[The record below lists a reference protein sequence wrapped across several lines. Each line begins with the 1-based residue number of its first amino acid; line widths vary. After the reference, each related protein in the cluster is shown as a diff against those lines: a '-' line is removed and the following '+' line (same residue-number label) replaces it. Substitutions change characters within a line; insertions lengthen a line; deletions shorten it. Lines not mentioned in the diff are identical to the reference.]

1 MNNSAIFLLTLSLPL
16 VAAATENVEPA
27 DTAYSLSEVRVTA
40 IKQASSLL
48 RQPVSVTT
56 VTPEEVSRYTIESMK
71 GVSEIA
77 PNFYMPDY
85 GSKMTSSI
93 YVRGIGSRIDQ
104 PAVGLNVDNI
114 PFLNKNGY
122 DFDMA
127 DIERIE
133 VLRGPQSTLYGRNTI
148 AGLINVYTLSPMN
161 WEGVKF
167 SAQGGS
173 YAFSRLSA
181 GIYKKL
187 GDRLG
192 MSLNVHGGHNNG
204 YEHNAHDGA
213 RCGETQELSMRWKT
227 VWRPTENFSLENVVS
242 GVHSRQHGYPYAF
255 EQTGEVNYNDT
266 CFYRRWGLTEGL
278 SLKWITEHFTL
289 ASITGLQMLHD
300 NMTLDQDFLPESYF
314 TLTQRQHD
322 LSATQDIVLR
332 GATGNYTWLAGVFA
346 FYKHNRMMA
355 PVTFKEDGIDRLI
368 LDNINGNIP
377 PKIGIGYRW
386 NSPDFLLDS
395 RFRSPVK
402 GIALYHRSAYTAGPF
417 DLAVGLRFDYEH
429 NSMSYKS
436 NVNTSASIWRSTPAG
451 DMKMLDLS
459 GDINEAGRLSQTFR
473 EFLPTFSVTFNHNN
487 SAFYASVSRGY
498 KAGGYNTQMFSQI
511 LQDRMENRLKEETVE
526 KVTAMMGPQMGQMI
540 GGMMGDLKDVDVDR
554 VVSYRPETSWNYE
567 VGGHFYMDQGRAYAT
582 FSAFW
587 IDLRDQQVTV
597 FPDGTTTGRM
607 TANAGRTRS
616 LGAELTLRYAP
627 TPKWVF
633 NVAYGYNKATFRHF
647 NNGLDDLS
655 GKRVPYAPENTLFA
669 SVTFLQ
675 KISDKRD
682 IQLIVTPD
690 VRGTGS
696 IYWDER
702 NQYRQPFY
710 AELGLNAGI
719 KWRSAL
725 FEVWMKNITDTRFN
739 VFRYESIGNSF
750 FQRGAPFHWG
760 LRVRFDLKDFKF

>member
-1 MNNSAIFLLTLSLPL
+1 MKNSTLLLLSLSLAP
-16 VAAATENVEPA
+16 AAAAVTPPVEPA
-27 DTAYSLSEVRVTA
+27 DTAYALSEVRVTA

-56 VTPEEVSRYTIESMK
+56 VTPEEISRYAIESMK
-71 GVSEIA
+71 GVSDIA

-93 YVRGIGSRIDQ
+93 YVRGIGARIDQ

-114 PFLNKNGY
+114 PYLNKNAY

-148 AGLINVYTLSPMN
+148 AGLINIYTLSPMN

-187 GDRLG
+187 NDRLG
-192 MSLNVHGGHNNG
+192 MSLNAHGGHNNG
-204 YEHNAHDGA
+204 YEYNAHDGS
-213 RCGETQELSMRWKT
+213 RCGETEDVSLRWKT
-227 VWRPTENFSLENVVS
+227 VWRPSGSVSVENVVS
-242 GVHSRQHGYPYAF
+242 GVHSRQHGYPYVF
-255 EQTGEVNYNDT
+255 EETGQVNYNDT

-278 SLKWITEHFTL
+278 SVKWITPHFTL

-300 NMTLDQDFLPESYF
+300 NMTLDQDFLPDSYF

-322 LSATQDIVLR
+322 LSVTQDVVLR
-332 GATGNYTWLAGVFA
+332 GTAGNYTWLAGVFA

-368 LDNINGNIP
+368 VGNINPNLP
-377 PKIGIGYRW
+377 PGMALRW
-386 NSPDFLLDS
+386 DDDSFVLGS
-395 RFRSPVK
+395 RFRTPARGV
-402 GIALYHRSAYTAGPF
+402 ALYHRSSYAAGPF

-429 NSMSYKS
+429 TSMSYLS
-436 NVNTSASIWRSTPAG
+436 DVNTSATMYRGPVAIGSKEI
-451 DMKMLDLS
+451 
-459 GDINEAGRLSQTFR
+459 DIHDSGRLKKTFR

-487 SAFYASVSRGY
+487 SAFFAQVSRGY
-498 KAGGYNTQMFSQI
+498 KAGGFNTQMFSQI
-511 LQDRMENRLKEETVE
+511 LQTK
-526 KVTAMMGPQMGQMI
+526 MMSVMGVPPEI
-540 GGMMGDLKDVDVDR
+540 DVDGI
-554 VVSYRPETSWNYE
+554 VSYLPETSWNYE
-567 VGGHFYMDQGRAYAT
+567 VGGHFYMDRGRAYAT
-582 FSAFW
+582 FSAFY

-597 FPDGTTTGRM
+597 FPEGTTTGRM
-607 TANAGRTRS
+607 TTNAGRTRS
-616 LGAELTLRYAP
+616 LGAELTLRYNP

-633 NVAYGYNKATFRHF
+633 NVAYGFNRATFRHF
-647 NNGLDDLS
+647 NDGQYDLS

-669 SVTFLQ
+669 SVSYLQ
-675 KISDKRD
+675 PISSRRD
-682 IQLIVTPD
+682 IHLIVTPD

-702 NQYRQPFY
+702 NLYRQPFY
-710 AELGLNAGI
+710 AEVGLDVGI
-719 KWRSAL
+719 RWRTML
-725 FEVWMKNITDTRFN
+725 FEVWMKNLTDTRFN
-739 VFRYESIGNSF
+739 VFRYESIGNTF

-760 LRVRFDLKDFKF
+760 LRVRFDLKDFRI